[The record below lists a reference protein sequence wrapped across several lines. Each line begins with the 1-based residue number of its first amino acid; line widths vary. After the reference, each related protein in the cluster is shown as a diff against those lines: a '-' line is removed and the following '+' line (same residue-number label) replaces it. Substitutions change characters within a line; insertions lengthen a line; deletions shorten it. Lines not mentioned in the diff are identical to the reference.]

1 MTDQT
6 IIKVLQAPM
15 GIREEP
21 KSRDHSEGRFMIS
34 QKGLLDPEIYS
45 KARKVTVAGIVVGT
59 VVEKIN
65 DFPQPH
71 ISRSKAVKYTSD
83 RKINS
88 ITPPRTMNPGF
99 IRILTIDIGIA
110 MPPITGRRKTCP
122 SNEPDILSLFFS
134 LCF

>member
-65 DFPQPH
+65 DFPQPYLK
-71 ISRSKAVKYTSD
+71 IQSREIY
-83 RKINS
+83 
-88 ITPPRTMNPGF
+88 
-99 IRILTIDIGIA
+99 L
-110 MPPITGRRKTCP
+110 
-122 SNEPDILSLFFS
+122 
-134 LCF
+134 